1 MGNSKLVGL
10 CVMIVILVGTL
21 FFNIIVGVFGM
32 GLAIAGLALFLV
44 GTVILCRAFPGERA

>member
-1 MGNSKLVGL
+1 MVNSKLVGL

-32 GLAIAGLALFLV
+32 DIAIAGLAAFLV
-44 GTVILCRAFPGERA
+44 CTVVICRAFPGESA